1 MRSSVLVQHVKMILK
16 ILVDYYIGGQE
27 SYLLVVQMLFI
38 TSAMS

>member
-16 ILVDYYIGGQE
+16 ILVDYYIGGRE